1 MSLISGFTN
10 QTATLRVKLPGGDG
24 FGGDA
29 YGEPETVRCR
39 KERRQQWVSDPNGV
53 QVKSTTYVLTERV
66 LNVGDEIDGRRIVAV
81 EDVVDKSGKTLG
93 SESYL

>member
-10 QTATLRVKLPGGDG
+10 QTATLEKRTGGDG

-29 YGEPETVRCR
+29 YAAPETIKVR

-53 QVKSTTYVLTERV
+53 QVKSTTYVLSERV
-66 LNVGDEIDGRRIVAV
+66 LDVGDQIDGKRVVAV
-81 EDVVDKSGKTLG
+81 EDVVDKAGKTLG
-93 SESYL
+93 TESYL